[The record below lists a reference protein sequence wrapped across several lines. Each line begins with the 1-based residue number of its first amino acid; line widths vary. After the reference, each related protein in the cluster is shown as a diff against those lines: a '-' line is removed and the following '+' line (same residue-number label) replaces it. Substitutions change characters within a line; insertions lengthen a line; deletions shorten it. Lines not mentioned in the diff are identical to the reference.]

1 MSLIYLINLDC
12 VADRVPEFS
21 SQLDIH
27 RISAIDTRSR
37 TNEHTKFG
45 LSLNP
50 PDKISKLYFSLYA
63 GALGCY
69 LSHYIFWKKVIEGKN
84 NYALVLEDDADP
96 NDVERLIASDT
107 LEKHL
112 NNNKPTLLQ
121 LNKRTTYDKLPFWF
135 DGTESYAVNKAGAK
149 SLLDL
154 TYDFSCFEN
163 TFIEYAWDWPELKGG
178 KQQLFTEWADHD
190 ANINYTQKNTIRY
203 AVDKFIGYC
212 GMDNV
217 PTEKR
222 LNIIIE
228 NKVGINE
235 KYKNQSDILNQR
247 KLTWQMSLQELK
259 KCETDDNYMWWS
271 KHENNF
277 NQ

>member
-12 VADRVPEFS
+12 VADRVAEFS
-21 SQLDIH
+21 LQSDIH

-50 PDKISKLYFSLYA
+50 PDKLSKLYFSLYA

-163 TFIEYAWDWPELKGG
+163 TFIEYAWDWSELNGG
-178 KQQLFTEWADHD
+178 KQQLFTEWAEHD

-217 PTEKR
+217 PDEKR

-228 NKVGINE
+228 NKIVI
-235 KYKNQSDILNQR
+235 
-247 KLTWQMSLQELK
+247 M
-259 KCETDDNYMWWS
+259 
-271 KHENNF
+271 
-277 NQ
+277 

>member
-12 VADRVPEFS
+12 KKERISDF
-21 SQLDIH
+21 SQLGKIN
-27 RISAIDTRSR
+27 RIPAVDTRSR
-37 TNEHTKFG
+37 TNEYKKFG

-84 NYALVLEDDADP
+84 NYALVIEDDADP

-163 TFIEYAWDWPELKGG
+163 TFIEYAWDWPGLSGG
-178 KQQLFTEWADHD
+178 KQQLFTEWKDD
-190 ANINYTQKNTIRY
+190 DFDINYTQKNTIRY

-222 LNIIIE
+222 LDILIK

-235 KYKNQSDILNQR
+235 KYQHQSDILNHE
-247 KLTWQMSLQELK
+247 KLTWEMSLQELK
-259 KCETDDNYMWWS
+259 KCEDNDNYMWWCN
-271 KHENNF
+271 HENNF
-277 NQ
+277 NK